1 MSELAVSSWSLHRR
15 LGPTY
20 PGLDLQP
27 GARASELPFGQGAIS
42 LLDLPAEAAGRGILL
57 LEICHFH
64 FPSTDT
70 AYLRLLRS
78 RLDAVGVVPLT
89 LLIDD
94 GDITEEDADE
104 RLQVL
109 SLIEGWIDVA
119 SELGARQARVIAGY
133 AQPGD
138 EAVRRSSAALASLSE
153 YGRQRGVRVI
163 TENWISLSMHP
174 DSLLEILNRTGDA
187 VGLCADFGN
196 YKGEDKYDQLRRIL
210 PRATSIH
217 AKADFPRAGELDS
230 ADFTRCL
237 VLSREAGF
245 DGPYV
250 LIFDNDGDEW
260 QGVEQVAAAVR
271 PYLGSPVTG

>member
-1 MSELAVSSWSLHRR
+1 MSALAVSSWSLHRR
-15 LGPTY
+15 LGATY
-20 PGLDLQP
+20 PGLELQS
-27 GARASELPFGQGAIS
+27 GARAAAQPYGPGAIS
-42 LLDLPAEAAGRGILL
+42 LLELPAEAARHGIAL

-78 RLDAVGVVPLT
+78 RMDEAGVAPLT
-89 LLIDD
+89 VLIDE

-119 SELGARQARVIAGY
+119 AALGARQARVTAGF

-138 EAVRRSSAALASLSE
+138 EAVRRSSAALAALAD
-153 YGRQRGVRVI
+153 YGRQRRVRVI
-163 TENWISLSMHP
+163 TENWLTLSTHP
-174 DSLLEILNRTGDA
+174 AALLEILDRTGDG
-187 VGLCADFGN
+187 VGLCVDFGN
-196 YKGEDKYDQLRRIL
+196 YKGEEKYDHLRSIM
-210 PRATSIH
+210 PRATSVH
-217 AKADFPRAGELDS
+217 AKADFPTSGKMDG

-237 VLSREAGF
+237 DLTRETRF

-250 LIFDNDGDEW
+250 LIFDSDGDEW
-260 QGVEQVAAAVR
+260 QGVEQVASAVR
-271 PYLGSPVTG
+271 PYLAPPVHP